1 MTNNKNQRTLLTT
14 PFPWGGMGRGLL
26 LLCFFAFLLPASA
39 QSQRRTTSKKTST
52 TQTQKKRNNTQQKQ
66 KTQKKP
72 TKAELQK
79 QKQDMARQRQLQQK
93 RAEELNRNIKQSLDS
108 VLILDN
114 QIGRQRVAIDSLS
127 GEIKGLEQQI
137 DTLERELDRLQR
149 ELADKKQKYARA
161 MVYMQRHKSVQE
173 KLMFVFSARNF
184 EQLVRRMRYV
194 REYSTFQRVQGE
206 MIKEKAAEVKRKQN
220 ELLNAKTK
228 LETARVAMQEK
239 RRMLETSKQSCE
251 KNVQFLNQNLATVQ
265 KQIAEYKQKEA
276 AINAQIDRIIQEEI
290 AEARRKAEAERK
302 RREEEARR
310 RAEAER
316 AANNKKSGSSSKK
329 SGSTGNAK
337 KSGTAPTTDRWFEE
351 DAADRRL
358 SNNFAQNRGRLP
370 MPITGSYS
378 VVGHYG
384 TYTVPG
390 LKNVTLD
397 NKGIDI
403 RGQQGAQ
410 ARAVFDGTV
419 SSVFQYG
426 GQYIV
431 MVRHGQYISVYSGLQ
446 SVNVAKGTKV
456 TTKQT
461 LGTVGR
467 NDDGNYVLHFQL
479 RNLTSRLNPEQWVR

>member
-1 MTNNKNQRTLLTT
+1 MIRKKERNNILPSLHGRC
-14 PFPWGGMGRGLL
+14 WGVGLF
-26 LLCFFAFLLPASA
+26 LCLFLLLPASA
-39 QSQRRTTSKKTST
+39 QSQRRTTTKKTPT
-52 TQTQKKRNNTQQKQ
+52 TQTQKKGKTSQQKQ
-66 KTQKKP
+66 QKKP

-93 RAEELNRNIKQSLDS
+93 RAEELNRHIKQSLDS

-161 MVYMQRHKSVQE
+161 MIYMQRHKSVQE
-173 KLMFVFSARNF
+173 KLMFVFSAKNF
-184 EQLVRRMRYV
+184 DQLIRRMRYV

-228 LETARVAMQEK
+228 LETSRVAMQEK
-239 RRMLETSKQSCE
+239 RRLLETSKQSCE

-302 RREEEARR
+302 RREEEARKK
-310 RAEAER
+310 AEAER
-316 AANNKKSGSSSKK
+316 AANAKK
-329 SGSTGNAK
+329 SGSTGK
-337 KSGTAPTTDRWFEE
+337 SDTSGKSGKSTTAGKTTTSSPNWFEE

-358 SNNFAQNRGRLP
+358 SNSFAQNRGRLP

-390 LKNVTLD
+390 LRNVTLD

-446 SVNVAKGTKV
+446 SVSVKKGTNV
-456 TTKQT
+456 TTKQS

-467 NDDGNYVLHFQL
+467 NDDGHYVLHFQL

>member
-1 MTNNKNQRTLLTT
+1 MRRFLCI
-14 PFPWGGMGRGLL
+14 LL
-26 LLCFFAFLLPASA
+26 LLGLLLPASA
-39 QSQRRTTSKKTST
+39 QNRRRTTTKKTPT
-52 TQTQKKRNNTQQKQ
+52 TQTQKKNSTQQKKQ
-66 KTQKKP
+66 QKKP

-93 RAEELNRNIKQSLDS
+93 RAEELNRHIKQSLDS

-161 MVYMQRHKSVQE
+161 MIYMQRHKSVQE
-173 KLMFVFSARNF
+173 KLMFVFSAKNF
-184 EQLVRRMRYV
+184 DQLIRRMRYV

-228 LETARVAMQEK
+228 LETSRVAMQEK
-239 RRMLETSKQSCE
+239 RRLLETSKQSCE

-302 RREEEARR
+302 RREEEARKK
-310 RAEAER
+310 AEAER
-316 AANNKKSGSSSKK
+316 AANAKK
-329 SGSTGNAK
+329 SGSTG
-337 KSGTAPTTDRWFEE
+337 KSSSSSKSSKSSTSSTSSKSTSPTWFEE

-358 SNNFAQNRGRLP
+358 SNSFAQNRGRLP

-390 LKNVTLD
+390 LRNVTLD

-446 SVNVAKGTKV
+446 NVAVSKGAKV
-456 TTKQT
+456 TTKQS

-467 NDDGNYVLHFQL
+467 NDDGHYVLHFQL
-479 RNLTSRLNPEQWVR
+479 RNLTTRLNPEQWVR

>member
-1 MTNNKNQRTLLTT
+1 
-14 PFPWGGMGRGLL
+14 MGLFHL
-26 LLCFFAFLLPASA
+26 LLCFFMLLPVTA
-39 QSQRRTTSKKTST
+39 QNRRGGTSKQQPKT
-52 TQTQKKRNNTQQKQ
+52 TQTTKGKGSQQQKQ
-66 KTQKKP
+66 QKKP

-114 QIGRQRVAIDSLS
+114 QIGRQQVAIDSLS

-137 DTLERELDRLQR
+137 DTLEKELDRLQR

-161 MVYMQRHKSVQE
+161 MIYMQRHKSVQE
-173 KLMFVFSARNF
+173 KLMFIFSAKNF
-184 EQLVRRMRYV
+184 DQLIRRMRYV

-228 LETARVAMQEK
+228 LETSRVAMQEK
-239 RRMLETSKQSCE
+239 RRLLETSKQSCE

-290 AEARRKAEAERK
+290 AEAKRRAEAERK

-310 RAEAER
+310 KAEAER
-316 AANNKKSGSSSKK
+316 AANAKKSGSS
-329 SGSTGNAK
+329 G
-337 KSGTAPTTDRWFEE
+337 KSGTSGKSSSSGKASKPASPTWFEE
-351 DAADRRL
+351 DAADRKL
-358 SNNFAQNRGRLP
+358 SNSFAQNRGRLP

-431 MVRHGQYISVYSGLQ
+431 MVRHGSYISVYSGLQ
-446 SVNVAKGTKV
+446 SVSVSKGTNV
-456 TTKQT
+456 TTKQS

-479 RNLTSRLNPEQWVR
+479 RNQTSRLNPEQWVR

>member
-1 MTNNKNQRTLLTT
+1 MRRFLCI
-14 PFPWGGMGRGLL
+14 LL
-26 LLCFFAFLLPASA
+26 LLGLLLPASA
-39 QSQRRTTSKKTST
+39 QNRRRTTKKTPT
-52 TQTQKKRNNTQQKQ
+52 TQTQKKSSTQQKKQ
-66 KTQKKP
+66 QKKP

-93 RAEELNRNIKQSLDS
+93 RAEELNRHIKQSLDS

-161 MVYMQRHKSVQE
+161 MIYMQRHKSVQE
-173 KLMFVFSARNF
+173 KLMFVFSAKNF
-184 EQLVRRMRYV
+184 DQLIRRMRYV

-228 LETARVAMQEK
+228 LETSRVAMQEK
-239 RRMLETSKQSCE
+239 RRLLETSKQSCE

-302 RREEEARR
+302 RREEEARKK
-310 RAEAER
+310 AEAER
-316 AANNKKSGSSSKK
+316 AANAKK
-329 SGSTGNAK
+329 SGSTG
-337 KSGTAPTTDRWFEE
+337 KSGTSSKSGKSSKSSTSSKSTSPTWFEE

-358 SNNFAQNRGRLP
+358 SNSFAQNRGRLP

-390 LKNVTLD
+390 LRNVTLD

-446 SVNVAKGTKV
+446 NVAVSKGSKV
-456 TTKQT
+456 TTKQS

-467 NDDGNYVLHFQL
+467 NDDGHYVLHFQL
-479 RNLTSRLNPEQWVR
+479 RNLTTRLNPEQWVR